1 MVASSSRLG
10 SNVVHAGE
18 LQAPGI
24 GSETSR
30 RRRAKLTRFLS
41 RRGFDDSFDDSERWT
56 APAACREALRPLP
69 PPTSTAMADMIS
81 MSRSG
86 AGGSD
91 GEGGGGDDG
100 GGHGGGAGGSDGEGG
115 GGGDGGGHGGGA
127 GGDGGDDGGVACA
140 RGTASQPGQSV
151 IWAQAHAWATRPL
164 NVTSCTCICAES
176 QEVTWSP
183 PHAQLPGETSSVDS
197 VQASSVEL
205 LTSVADDAGG
215 GGHGGGAGGEVAQ
228 VAAVLPSWMA
238 SQIVSQMVSQR
249 GGDVSQRGGDVS
261 LRGGEDRL
269 PGRWWYG
276 ILTTKSGSENNLG
289 STCPIRGIRSVTCRC
304 PGQLAGCWQ
313 SVIRSLLHWS
323 VPCSQ
328 TREASCPTGY
338 ASQSEISSGGTR
350 CGCAHP
356 RENGPE
362 EHGLVRSTGT
372 ESGVTRK
379 TQL

>member
-1 MVASSSRLG
+1 MLLPLGRGGRTGRLWLEAESHILLSMLLHELISSPDEIDE
-10 SNVVHAGE
+10 V
-18 LQAPGI
+18 
-24 GSETSR
+24 
-30 RRRAKLTRFLS
+30 
-41 RRGFDDSFDDSERWT
+41 DSMGAR
-56 APAACREALRPLP
+56 
-69 PPTSTAMADMIS
+69 
-81 MSRSG
+81 G
-86 AGGSD
+86 AGIDEVPGV
-91 GEGGGGDDG
+91 
-100 GGHGGGAGGSDGEGG
+100 GAS
-115 GGGDGGGHGGGA
+115 
-127 GGDGGDDGGVACA
+127 VACA

-289 STCPIRGIRSVTCRC
+289 STCPIRVIRSVTCRC

-313 SVIRSLLHWS
+313 SVIRSLLYWS
-323 VPCSQ
+323 IPCSQ

-338 ASQSEISSGGTR
+338 ASQSEISAGVPDGDVLTLER
-350 CGCAHP
+350 MD
-356 RENGPE
+356 
-362 EHGLVRSTGT
+362 LRSTGSCVRQ
-372 ESGVTRK
+372 EQNRELLGRHRSY
-379 TQL
+379 